1 MKRRILVLGSRNKK
15 KLGELVEL
23 LAPYGFE
30 LRSLADY
37 PNAVEVD
44 ETGDTFAANAG
55 LKATIQAEHLG
66 EWVLGEDSGLC
77 VEALAGNPGV
87 YSARFSGA
95 GATDAANNQKLLH
108 ELANYPLDKRRA
120 HYVCHATL
128 SDPQGVIR
136 AESEGHCYGRILLTA
151 AGSGGFG
158 YDPLFEIPEYH
169 RTFGELSPAVKAVLS
184 HRARAMRDLLP
195 QILRLIRTNAWPSP

>member
-77 VEALAGNPGV
+77 VDALAGNPGV
-87 YSARFSGA
+87 YSARFSGP
-95 GATDAANNQKLLH
+95 GATDASNNAKLLQ
-108 ELANYPLDKRRA
+108 ELANYPLEKRRA

-136 AESEGHCYGRILLTA
+136 AESEGHCYGRILPTA